1 MTGKIHEDLKSWLF
15 ENDNR
20 GSLVRNLA
28 KLRVSLGPTVDRFW
42 ATDGGSAKWSNLPQ
56 SLQTRLNSM
65 IENGSWV
72 EVPSQIVLGAGDDY
86 ILRSPSS
93 VSWVLENYP
102 NLDAALKLTEEAGGL
117 GRIKVVDIFFL
128 G

>member
-1 MTGKIHEDLKSWLF
+1 VTGKIHEDLKSWLF

-86 ILRSPSS
+86 VLRSPSG
-93 VSWVLENYP
+93 VFWVLENYP
-102 NLDAALKLTEEAGGL
+102 NLDKALKSTAEAGGL
-117 GRIKVVDIFFL
+117 GQIKVIHLFFL
-128 G
+128 R